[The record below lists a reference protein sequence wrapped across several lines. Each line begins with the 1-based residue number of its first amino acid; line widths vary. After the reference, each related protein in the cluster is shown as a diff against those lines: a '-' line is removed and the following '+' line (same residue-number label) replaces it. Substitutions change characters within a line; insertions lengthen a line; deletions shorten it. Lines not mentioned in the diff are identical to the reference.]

1 MDKLKDEDGKAI
13 TTDILAD
20 NALEPLEQQVDYAWN
35 EAMKKMQEYNER
47 RTYKWTKAEME
58 KNIRNNS
65 PYSYEAVEW
74 KNLRDKLQQA
84 RGERNLVIR
93 QTDALGIDTVE

>member
-35 EAMKKMQEYNER
+35 EAMKNMQEYNER
-47 RTYKWTKAEME
+47 RTEKWTKAEME
-58 KNIRNNS
+58 KNIKNNS
-65 PYSYEAVEW
+65 PYTYEATQW
-74 KNLRDKLQQA
+74 RNLKDKLQQA
-84 RGERNLVIR
+84 RSERNLVIR
-93 QTDALGIDTVE
+93 QTESL